1 MTAPTLEEIA
11 NAAEQGLREVLD
23 PGATGAVNLR
33 PGSRNSALVSAVTQV
48 GTRLVA
54 HATERAAATRVS
66 TATGDDLDQIASDD
80 YETERLPATRAV
92 GTVYLVRS
100 SAAAATVIPR
110 GSRFAASAGVVF
122 EATQDV
128 SAGVAVGSQRVAV
141 PVQALTEGTQGN
153 VALATITTIVDA
165 LPDQTWSLY
174 VPTLFDALY
183 PPDVIGGGSAR
194 ETDDELRA
202 RLLDVS
208 PDDTRAP
215 GSLPAVRHGAR
226 TVPGV
231 RDVLVIEPGNGTL
244 AVIAG
249 DAGYALPAAMR
260 RAIEL
265 ELRRWRAHG
274 VPALVR
280 GFDVRVVSV
289 VATVHMARAVSQYD
303 GGAIATAARA
313 RIHEYFAA
321 REHPDE
327 VFADAIVSA
336 LHRAHEDV
344 QHATVSLSDSLGS
357 FTERRRPASDAAY
370 AFGAVPR
377 FVVTDATLSIVVADP
392 ARTP

>member
-1 MTAPTLEEIA
+1 MTAPTLDEIA
-11 NAAEQGLREVLD
+11 HAAEQGLREVLD

-33 PGSRNSALVSAVTQV
+33 PGSRNSALVSAITQV
-48 GTRLVA
+48 STRLVA

-66 TATGDDLDQIASDD
+66 TATGDDLDQIATDD

-110 GSRFAASAGVVF
+110 GSRFAAAGVVF

-128 SAGVAVGSQRVAV
+128 SAGVAVGSQRVAA
-141 PVQALTEGTQGN
+141 PVQALQDGTQGN
-153 VALATITTIVDA
+153 VALSTITTIVDA
-165 LPDQTWSLY
+165 LPDRTWALY
-174 VPTLFDALY
+174 VPALFDPLY
-183 PPDVIGGGSAR
+183 PPDVIGGGSSR

-215 GSLPAVRHGAR
+215 GSLAAVRHGAR

-249 DAGYALPAAMR
+249 DASYALPAAMR

-265 ELRRWRAHG
+265 ELRKWRAHG

-280 GFDVRVVSV
+280 GFDVRLVTIA
-289 VATVHMARAVSQYD
+289 ATVHLARAVSQYD
-303 GGAIATAARA
+303 AGAIATAARA

-344 QHATVSLSDSLGS
+344 QHATVVLSDVGGA
-357 FTERRRPASDAAY
+357 FTERRRPSSDAAY
-370 AFGAVPR
+370 ASGSVPR
-377 FVVTDATLSIVVADP
+377 YVVTDASLSITVADP

>member
-1 MTAPTLEEIA
+1 MTAPTLDEIA
-11 NAAEQGLREVLD
+11 RAAEQGLREVLD

-33 PGSRNSALVSAVTQV
+33 PGSRNSALVSAIAQV
-48 GTRLVA
+48 STRLVA

-92 GTVYLVRS
+92 GTVYLVRT
-100 SAAAATVIPR
+100 SAIAATIIPR
-110 GSRFAASAGVVF
+110 GSRVAATGGVVF

-128 SAGVAVGSQRVAV
+128 SAGIGALRVAV
-141 PVQALTEGTQGN
+141 PVQALQDGTQGN
-153 VALATITTIVDA
+153 VALATITSIVDA
-165 LPDQTWSLY
+165 LPDRTWALY
-174 VPTLFDALY
+174 VPTIGDAHY

-226 TVPGV
+226 TVAGI
-231 RDVLVIEPGNGTL
+231 RDVLVVEPGNGTL

-249 DAGYALPAAMR
+249 DASYALPAALR
-260 RAIEL
+260 RAVEL
-265 ELRRWRAHG
+265 ELRSWRAHG
-274 VPALVR
+274 VPAHVR
-280 GFDVRVVSV
+280 GFDVRLVTV
-289 VATVHMARAVSQYD
+289 VATVHLARASSQYD
-303 GGAIATAARA
+303 TGAIATAARA
-313 RIHEYFAA
+313 RVHEYFAA

-344 QHATVSLSDSLGS
+344 QHATVVLSDVGGA

-370 AFGAVPR
+370 ASGSVPR
-377 FVVTDATLSIVVADP
+377 YVVTDASLSITVADP

>member
-1 MTAPTLEEIA
+1 MTAPTLDEVA
-11 NAAEQGLREVLD
+11 RAAEQGLREVLD

-33 PGSRNSALVSAVTQV
+33 PGSRNSALVSSITQV
-48 GTRLVA
+48 STKLVA
-54 HATERAAATRVS
+54 HATERAAAVRVS
-66 TATGDDLDQIASDD
+66 TATGDDLEQIARDE

-92 GTVYLVRS
+92 GTVYLQR
-100 SAAAATVIPR
+100 ATAPAATLIPR
-110 GSRFAASAGVVF
+110 GSRFGSSGVAF

-128 SAGVAVGSQRVAV
+128 SAGVGVVRVAV
-141 PVQALTEGTQGN
+141 PVQALQEGAQGN
-153 VALATITTIVDA
+153 IALSSVNAIVDA
-165 LPDQTWSLY
+165 LPDRTWALY
-174 VPTLFDALY
+174 VPTLGDPFD
-183 PPDVIGGGSAR
+183 PPDVIGGGSER
-194 ETDDELRA
+194 EKDDELRA

-215 GSLPAVRHGAR
+215 GSLPAIRHGAR
-226 TVPGV
+226 SVPGV

-249 DAGYALPAAMR
+249 DASYALPSAIR

-265 ELRRWRAHG
+265 ELRKWRAHG

-280 GFDVRVVSV
+280 GFDVRVVTIN
-289 VATVHMARAVSQYD
+289 ATVHLARATAQYD
-303 GGAIATAARA
+303 TGAIAAAARA

-327 VFADAIVSA
+327 CFADAIVSA

-344 QHATVSLSDSLGS
+344 QHATVVLSDIAGA

-370 AFGAVPR
+370 ASGSVPR
-377 FVVTDATLSIVVADP
+377 YVVTDASLSIIVSDP

>member
-1 MTAPTLEEIA
+1 MTAPTLDEIA
-11 NAAEQGLREVLD
+11 RAAEQGLREVLD

-33 PGSRNSALVSAVTQV
+33 PGSRNSALTSAITQV
-48 GTRLVA
+48 STKLVA
-54 HATERAAATRVS
+54 HATERAAAVRVS
-66 TATGDDLDQIASDD
+66 TATGDDLEQIARDE

-92 GTVYLVRS
+92 GTVYLQR
-100 SAAAATVIPR
+100 ATAPTATLIPR
-110 GSRFAASAGVVF
+110 GSRFGSSGVAF

-128 SAGVAVGSQRVAV
+128 SAGVGVLRVAV
-141 PVQALTEGTQGN
+141 PVQALQEGAQGN
-153 VALATITTIVDA
+153 IALSSVSAIVDA
-165 LPDQTWSLY
+165 LPDRTWALY
-174 VPTLFDALY
+174 VPTLGDPFD
-183 PPDVIGGGSAR
+183 PPDVIGGGSER
-194 ETDDELRA
+194 EKDDELRA

-215 GSLPAVRHGAR
+215 GSLPAIRHGAR
-226 TVPGV
+226 SVPGV

-249 DAGYALPAAMR
+249 DASYALPSAIR

-265 ELRRWRAHG
+265 ELRKWRAHG

-280 GFDVRVVSV
+280 GFDVRVVTIN
-289 VATVHMARAVSQYD
+289 ATVHLARATAQYD
-303 GGAIATAARA
+303 TGAIAAAARA

-327 VFADAIVSA
+327 CFADAIVSA

-344 QHATVSLSDSLGS
+344 QHATVVLSDIAGA

-370 AFGAVPR
+370 ASGSVPR
-377 FVVTDATLSIVVADP
+377 YVVTDASLSITVSDP

>member
-1 MTAPTLEEIA
+1 MTAPTLDEIA
-11 NAAEQGLREVLD
+11 RAAEQGLREVLD

-33 PGSRNSALVSAVTQV
+33 PGSRNSALVSAITHVS
-48 GTRLVA
+48 TRLVA
-54 HATERAAATRVS
+54 HATERAAATRIS
-66 TATGDDLDQIASDD
+66 TATGDDLEQIARDD

-100 SAAAATVIPR
+100 SAIAATIIPR
-110 GSRFAASAGVVF
+110 GSRVAATGGVAF

-128 SAGVAVGSQRVAV
+128 SAGIGALRVAV
-141 PVQALTEGTQGN
+141 PVQALQDGTQGN
-153 VALATITTIVDA
+153 VSLSTITTIVDA
-165 LPDQTWSLY
+165 LPDRTWALY
-174 VPTLFDALY
+174 VPAALDVFY

-215 GSLPAVRHGAR
+215 GSLAAVRHGAR
-226 TVPGV
+226 SVPGV
-231 RDVLVIEPGNGTL
+231 RDVLVVEPGNGTL

-249 DAGYALPAAMR
+249 DASYALPTALR
-260 RAIEL
+260 RAVEL

-280 GFDVRVVSV
+280 GFDVRLVTVN
-289 VATVHMARAVSQYD
+289 ATIHLARAVSQYD
-303 GGAIATAARA
+303 VGAIAAAARA

-327 VFADAIVSA
+327 CFADAIVSA

-344 QHATVSLSDSLGS
+344 QHATVSLSDSLGA

-370 AFGAVPR
+370 ASGSVPR
-377 FVVTDATLSIVVADP
+377 YVVTDASLSITVADP